1 MATRHKEHTHIRT
14 NNPISVYALHIPNTR
29 QEYGTAEETLESL
42 KPCNTGKKINCW
54 EALYMQAFYQ
64 HNILNEEQKVIDIN
78 TLYELA
84 QTSHNHLRI
93 P

>member
-1 MATRHKEHTHIRT
+1 
-14 NNPISVYALHIPNTR
+14 
-29 QEYGTAEETLESL
+29 
-42 KPCNTGKKINCW
+42 
-54 EALYMQAFYQ
+54 MQAFYQ